1 MVCADLQ
8 REVSDC
14 PTVVHVAQTHCLT
27 AGVVVA
33 GLFLTQIPNIFV
45 PYAYRLSALLHR
57 KQQNRL
63 TS

>member
-8 REVSDC
+8 RDVND
-14 PTVVHVAQTHCLT
+14 VHGAQTHCLT

-45 PYAYRLSALLHR
+45 PYAYRVSALLHR
-57 KQQNRL
+57 K
-63 TS
+63 